1 MDDKTRSRKWLLTIN
16 NPLEHDLSHEKI
28 FEILNSFKAVKY
40 WCLCDETGDNGTHH
54 THLLLYGENAIKFS
68 VVKKKFPS
76 AHIDY
81 CRGTV
86 SENRD
91 YIRKEGKYKGSTKE
105 ETNHPE
111 TFEESGDMPMER
123 QGQRN
128 DIIDLYDMIK
138 SGMTNYEILETN
150 PECMNWLDKIERCRY
165 ILKQEEFKNTF
176 RHLEVYYC
184 FGKAGCGKTR
194 HVMEKY
200 GYENV
205 SRVTDYKHPFDNYKG
220 QDVVIFEEFRSSLKI
235 QDMLNYLDGYP
246 LDLPCRY
253 NNKIACFT
261 KVYIIS
267 NLSLYDQYTDVQR
280 NFSETWNAFLRR
292 ISNVM
297 IFSDKGIHKMSVD
310 EFKHGWRYVDESLED
325 VPFPVSGDSQEK
337 LKCIPGQEVFVNK

>member
-1 MDDKTRSRKWLLTIN
+1 MEGNTRSRKWLLTIN
-16 NPLEHDLSHEKI
+16 NPLDHGLDHASITAVLGK
-28 FEILNSFKAVKY
+28 FKAVKY
-40 WCLCDETGDNGTHH
+40 WCMCDEVGNNGTYH
-54 THLLLYGENAIKFS
+54 THLLLYGENAIKFD

-86 SENRD
+86 KENRD

-105 ETNHPE
+105 ETNIPE
-111 TFEESGDMPMER
+111 TFEESGDMPVER

-128 DIIDLYDMIK
+128 DLIDLYDMIK
-138 SGMTNYEILETN
+138 SGMSNYEILEQN
-150 PECMNWLDKIERCRY
+150 PEVMLHIDKVERVRY
-165 ILKQEEFKNTF
+165 VVKQEEFKNTF
-176 RHLEVYYC
+176 RSMEVYYC
-184 FGKAGCGKTR
+184 YGNAGCGKTR
-194 HVMEKY
+194 SVMERY

-205 SRVTDYKHPFDNYKG
+205 SRITDYKHPFDNYKG

-267 NLSLYDQYTDVQR
+267 NVSLSEQYRDIQR
-280 NFSETWNAFLRR
+280 EYEETWRAFLRR
-292 ISNVM
+292 INKVCYY
-297 IFSDKGIHKMSVD
+297 SDKGVKEMSVRD
-310 EFKHGWRYVDESLED
+310 CLYGFHDISE
-325 VPFPVSGDSQEK
+325 EK
-337 LKCIPGQEVFVNK
+337 EELPWKM